1 MVRSTSQF
9 SSDNPDRSSIHV
21 TQSISRANLL
31 KRGAALAVA
40 GGAVGVFADTALADP
55 ISDQDLAYV
64 RLLVTAE
71 LLQANFYTQATAA
84 AVTSSGVTKYLNRA
98 LLNEQEHYQSVAGIV
113 TGTGNVPAVASD
125 INFSYPDG
133 TFADEKS
140 ILKAAAALENAV
152 VATYAGAMG
161 GIVTNQFKTG
171 IGQIAACEAQ
181 HCSYVQAQ
189 MGGHPFWLSFPPSY
203 TIQQASDAMNAYT
216 T

>member
-1 MVRSTSQF
+1 M
-9 SSDNPDRSSIHV
+9 

-31 KRGAALAVA
+31 RRGAALAVA
-40 GGAVGVFADTALADP
+40 GGAVGVLADTALADP

-71 LLQANFYTQATAA
+71 LLQSNFYTQAIAA
-84 AVTSSGVTKYLNRA
+84 SVASPEVTKYLKRA
-98 LLNEQEHYQSVAGIV
+98 YLNEQEHYQSVAGIIS
-113 TGTGNVPAVASD
+113 GSGNVPAVSSD

-140 ILKAAAALENAV
+140 ILKAASALEGAV
-152 VATYAGAMG
+152 VSMYAGAMG

-171 IGQIAACEAQ
+171 LGQIAACEAQ
-181 HCSYVQAQ
+181 HYSYLQTQ
-189 MGGHPFWLSFPPSY
+189 MGGNPFWLSFPPSF

>member
-1 MVRSTSQF
+1 M
-9 SSDNPDRSSIHV
+9 

-31 KRGAALAVA
+31 RRGAALAVA

-71 LLQANFYTQATAA
+71 LLQSNFYSQAIAA
-84 AVTSSGVTKYLNRA
+84 SVASPEVTKYLKRA
-98 LLNEQEHYQSVAGIV
+98 YLNEQEHYQSVAGIV

-161 GIVTNQFKTG
+161 GIVTNQFKSG
-171 IGQIAACEAQ
+171 LAQIALCEAQ
-181 HCSYVQAQ
+181 HASYFAVQS
-189 MGGHPFWLSFPPSY
+189 GGKPFWLSFPAAL
-203 TIQQASDAMNAYT
+203 TIQQASDAMNQYT
-216 T
+216 S

>member
-1 MVRSTSQF
+1 M
-9 SSDNPDRSSIHV
+9 

-31 KRGAALAVA
+31 RRGAVLAVA
-40 GGAVGVFADTALADP
+40 GGTVGVLADTAFADP

-71 LLQANFYTQATAA
+71 LLQSNFYSQAVAA
-84 AVTSSGVTKYLNRA
+84 SVASPEVTKYLKRA
-98 LLNEQEHYQSVAGIV
+98 YLNEQEHYQSVAGIV

-140 ILKAAAALENAV
+140 ILKAAAALETAV
-152 VATYAGAMG
+152 VSMYAGAMG

-181 HCSYVQAQ
+181 HCSYLQTQ
-189 MGGHPFWLSFPPSY
+189 TGGHPFWLSFPPSF